1 MKKKHTIEPTNDIK
15 MSSLMYGPRK
25 QHNVDNPI
33 KIKLK
38 HLKCLSYTF

>member
-15 MSSLMYGPRK
+15 ISNFIYGPRK

-38 HLKCLSYTF
+38 FL